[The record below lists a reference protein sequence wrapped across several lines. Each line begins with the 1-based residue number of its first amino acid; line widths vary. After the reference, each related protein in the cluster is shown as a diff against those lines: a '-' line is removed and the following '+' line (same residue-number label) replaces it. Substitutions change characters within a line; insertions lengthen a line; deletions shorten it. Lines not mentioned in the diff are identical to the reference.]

1 MPHDRAGRGARA
13 EINRI
18 GAKTGCPMR
27 GLTASRNCD
36 ARFNLQARL
45 IQRDV
50 SNKEKRRQDI
60 AADE

>member
-1 MPHDRAGRGARA
+1 MIVLGAGRA

-27 GLTASRNCD
+27 GLTASGNCD

-45 IQRDV
+45 IQRCV
-50 SNKEKRRQDI
+50 SNKKKRRQDF
-60 AADE
+60 AVDD